1 MDMTYVL
8 FQNIRRLNPGGA
20 AGCVSGPSHKIPLNT

>member
-8 FQNIRRLNPGGA
+8 FQNIGRLNTGGV
-20 AGCVSGPSHKIPLNT
+20 AGCIYGSSHKIPLNT